1 MLLTGSLEHSNP
13 RSHFENI
20 FIFRSVVSQETSAA
34 IKVQSVVRRNLTMKH
49 LEEEGITTAAIR
61 NRSRRRKARMNQ
73 RGVVGSGDIPNL
85 LACCGV
91 GLAFGEAT
99 EENYEVTREHEKE
112 EYLERKKQKEAKE
125 AELRIQ
131 FQKLSAQKKAA
142 AAARG
147 DDVEETVEVIE
158 ENEQ

>member
-1 MLLTGSLEHSNP
+1 
-13 RSHFENI
+13 
-20 FIFRSVVSQETSAA
+20 
-34 IKVQSVVRRNLTMKH
+34 MKH
-49 LEEEGITTAAIR
+49 LEEQGITTAAIR
-61 NRSRRRKARMNQ
+61 NRSRRRQARMNQ
-73 RGVVGSGDIPNL
+73 KGVAGSGDIPNL

-99 EENYEVTREHEKE
+99 GESYEATREHEKE

-147 DDVEETVEVIE
+147 DDVEEVVEVVE

>member
-1 MLLTGSLEHSNP
+1 
-13 RSHFENI
+13 
-20 FIFRSVVSQETSAA
+20 
-34 IKVQSVVRRNLTMKH
+34 MKQ

-61 NRSRRRKARMNQ
+61 NRSRRRQARMNQ
-73 RGVVGSGDIPNL
+73 KGVAGSGDIPNL

-99 EENYEVTREHEKE
+99 EENYAASREHAKE

-125 AELRIQ
+125 AELRAQ
-131 FQKLSAQKKAA
+131 FLKLSAQKKAA

-147 DDVEETVEVIE
+147 DDVEEVLEVVE